1 MDNLNTINNTQNFI
15 TNIQQDN
22 PVITLQNLNK
32 LYIGVVLAQSRGAYS
47 FDESADL
54 AESVRTV
61 SKFINFYN
69 NNNNNNSN
77 EDNAQTQ
84 NTTQAQSNSQ
94 NTTPNLIQD
103 NLNLTDLE

>member
-1 MDNLNTINNTQNFI
+1 MNNLNTINNTQNLI
-15 TNIQQDN
+15 NNAQQEN

-32 LYIGVVLAQSRGAYS
+32 LFMGVVLAQSRGAYS

-54 AESVRTV
+54 AESVRII

-69 NNNNNNSN
+69 NNNK
-77 EDNAQTQ
+77 D
-84 NTTQAQSNSQ
+84 TTQ
-94 NTTPNLIQD
+94 TTPNLQQEQTTLQNTTSTILQD